1 MHAKNV
7 FDYHP
12 LALAL
17 FLSSLS
23 LTAAHAA
30 DSSDTAAPGGT
41 LVLQETKLTDSDFP
55 TLDIANAGY
64 HAVFAGQKTY
74 NGVAIL
80 SRLPAA
86 DLIIDLPGISDPQ
99 RRVLGAIK
107 SAIRKSGR
115 K

>member
-41 LVLQETKLTDSDFP
+41 LVLQETNINAKAIENP
-55 TLDIANAGY
+55 T
-64 HAVFAGQKTY
+64 GQVTGPVATRSTSASKT
-74 NGVAIL
+74 N
-80 SRLPAA
+80 S
-86 DLIIDLPGISDPQ
+86 
-99 RRVLGAIK
+99 AIK
-107 SAIRKSGR
+107 EIRKRSMNPTF
-115 K
+115 KVTT